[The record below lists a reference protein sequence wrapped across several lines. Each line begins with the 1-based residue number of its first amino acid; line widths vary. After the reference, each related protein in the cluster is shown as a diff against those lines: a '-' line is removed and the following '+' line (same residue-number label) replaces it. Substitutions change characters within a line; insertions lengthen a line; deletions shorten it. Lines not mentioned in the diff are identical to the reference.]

1 MTAPTFGPVVQVE
14 PAGPAAAG
22 SFARTSLGFI
32 LWVPQPEGAPAPS
45 ARGGAPASSGRKAP
59 APPPAARRCALCGRE
74 GSTPR
79 LGGLACYS
87 VITGAMRAAG
97 IGRDASSSYLHVRCA
112 RAAQSKL
119 VSLGR
124 RP

>member
-59 APPPAARRCALCGRE
+59 APPPSDYVRRL
-74 GSTPR
+74 
-79 LGGLACYS
+79 
-87 VITGAMRAAG
+87 
-97 IGRDASSSYLHVRCA
+97 
-112 RAAQSKL
+112 RAAQGPKAPSAPL
-119 VSLGR
+119 AGELYDEWPPAGMDGQ
-124 RP
+124 P